1 MITKIMLKK
10 GRKRRNIYGLQ
21 RNNLASILLAHP
33 LHRKI
38 CSLHHPHLKNI
49 SVQYPILTKFIPM
62 FGCLFCLFVCFV
74 CFVVLFSHNVDIQAL
89 SPSRGMVYPSVVA
102 EDWNRLW
109 KIKSWKIWICFVLLL
124 LIWIEWRHLQST
136 VLHHHRE
143 LSDLPSLSRC
153 IWSRMKVK
161 IELNW
166 SWAFYQRRRRHNL
179 KCVECACR
187 LSLKRDQI
195 F

>member
-1 MITKIMLKK
+1 MVYKETTWPPFSLLIRSIARYVPCITPTW
-10 GRKRRNIYGLQ
+10 RTYQ
-21 RNNLASILLAHP
+21 YSILFWL
-33 LHRKI
+33 
-38 CSLHHPHLKNI
+38 S
-49 SVQYPILTKFIPM
+49 SSQ
-62 FGCLFCLFVCFV
+62 CLVVCFVGFCLFVGFV
-74 CFVVLFSHNVDIQAL
+74 GFCLFVSFVVLFSHNVDIQAL